1 MRPEKDESYES
12 WANRV
17 RMFEQG
23 HAMMQIAQGKNI
35 DEVME
40 TMARRIVEKLLHPI
54 YKSLQERAPIDFEAS
69 KQSYKEQYLD
79 KNPQRVADHVDTD
92 S

>member
-1 MRPEKDESYES
+1 
-12 WANRV
+12 
-17 RMFEQG
+17 
-23 HAMMQIAQGKNI
+23 
-35 DEVME
+35 ME

-54 YKSLQERAPIDFEAS
+54 YKALQERAPIDFEAS